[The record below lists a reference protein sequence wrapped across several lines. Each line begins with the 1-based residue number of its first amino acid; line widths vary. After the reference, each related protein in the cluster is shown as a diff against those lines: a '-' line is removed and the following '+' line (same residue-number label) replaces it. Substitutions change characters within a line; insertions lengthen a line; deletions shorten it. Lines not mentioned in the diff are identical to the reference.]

1 MDWNTLWPWLVGAF
15 ALGLLWFLWHC
26 RRLAPVVQA
35 ERARESFRLQV
46 ERLAHLFLEKAA
58 GSGTPRGLRWI
69 GCDFDS
75 DVEFLRE
82 KRRKR
87 TVAIVGATI
96 RFEAIEGGEME
107 EVAAVPL
114 PRQGSA
120 ILFFER
126 GVWSTEGRTIFNLRP
141 AQVAERLSTEFNG
154 PK

>member
-1 MDWNTLWPWLVGAF
+1 
-15 ALGLLWFLWHC
+15 
-26 RRLAPVVQA
+26 
-35 ERARESFRLQV
+35 
-46 ERLAHLFLEKAA
+46 
-58 GSGTPRGLRWI
+58 
-69 GCDFDS
+69 
-75 DVEFLRE
+75 
-82 KRRKR
+82 
-87 TVAIVGATI
+87 
-96 RFEAIEGGEME
+96 ME